1 VENESQYMARK
12 RREIA
17 LLDSCLGA
25 PLAPAVARSAAE
37 AIDTKFKLAAA
48 LRAERAMQSW
58 PLSETAH
65 PTIAH
70 WHSGAFKFSF
80 GYQRADLTICGP
92 PIYPALAS
100 RVTPA
105 HTIYTGAGMSAIAS
119 VLTAAL
125 RVRSRASVFLP
136 RGAYSETRELLERFG
151 DRALIETWGHV
162 SRRDRRAIS
171 ILWIDSCVPSAFS
184 DFKAMPAGDFDLVV
198 LDTTCFSHGSRR
210 IVQVVD
216 WAQAAHLPIALV
228 RSHAKLDCLGVEYGR
243 LGSIDYLWDKRDRR
257 HVWMKRL
264 LAETREAIRLFG
276 TAALPSHFP
285 PFVGSPAYDV
295 CTAQRTAAILR
306 NTRRA
311 ARRLARACGK
321 DAVGTYQHNLYLTL
335 APATWRNAAAVWRAA
350 DELCELLSQQNLPVK
365 HAGSFGFDFTA
376 LDSFVDPISAR
387 QVLRIAP
394 GDLPTETVDRI
405 VDAIADHWGSHEPAS
420 KGDYSR
426 SRASPRATVASA
438 AASRASE

>member
-1 VENESQYMARK
+1 MARK

-17 LLDSCLGA
+17 LLDSCLAA
-25 PLAPAVARSAAE
+25 PLAPAAPRSVAE

-58 PLSETAH
+58 PVTETAH

-70 WHSGAFKFSF
+70 WQSGAFKFTF

-100 RVTPA
+100 RITPA

-125 RVRSRASVFLP
+125 RVRGGASVFLP

-151 DRALIETWGHV
+151 DHVLIETWGHAP
-162 SRRDRRAIS
+162 RRGRRAIS
-171 ILWIDSCVPSAFS
+171 ILWIDSCVPSGFS
-184 DFKAMPAGDFDLVV
+184 DFKAMPTGDFDLVV

-216 WAQAAHLPIALV
+216 WAQAVHLPIALV

-243 LGSIDYLWDKRDRR
+243 LGSIDYLWDERERR
-257 HVWMKRL
+257 HSWMKRL

-285 PFVGSPAYDV
+285 PFAGDPAYHV

-335 APATWRNAAAVWRAA
+335 APAVRRNAAAVWRTA
-350 DELCELLSQQNLPVK
+350 DELCHLLSQQALPVK

-376 LDSFVDPISAR
+376 LDCFDDPISAR
-387 QVLRIAP
+387 PVLRIAT
-394 GDLPTETVDRI
+394 GDLPTGTVDRI
-405 VDAIADHWGSHEPAS
+405 VDAIAEYWGSHESADGVDSP
-420 KGDYSR
+420 R
-426 SRASPRATVASA
+426 SRASPRTTVASA
-438 AASRASE
+438 AASRAPG

>member
-1 VENESQYMARK
+1 VENDSQYMARK
-12 RREIA
+12 WREIA

-25 PLAPAVARSAAE
+25 PLAPAVPRSAAE
-37 AIDTKFKLAAA
+37 AIDAKFKLAAA
-48 LRAERAMQSW
+48 LRAERAVQSW
-58 PLSETAH
+58 PLTETAH

-92 PIYPALAS
+92 PIYPPLVS
-100 RVTPA
+100 RITPA
-105 HTIYTGAGMSAIAS
+105 QTVYTAAGMSAIAS

-125 RVRSRASVFLP
+125 QVRARASVFLP
-136 RGAYSETRELLERFG
+136 RGVYSETRELLERFG
-151 DRALIETWGHV
+151 DRVVIETWDRV
-162 SRRDRRAIS
+162 SRRGRRAIS
-171 ILWIDSCVPSAFS
+171 ILWIDSCVASGVN
-184 DFKAMPAGDFDLVV
+184 DFRAMPADAFDMVV

-210 IVQVVD
+210 IVHVVD
-216 WAQAAHLPIALV
+216 WAQAAHLPVALV

-243 LGSIDYLWDKRDRR
+243 LGSIGYVWDKRNRR

-276 TAALPSHFP
+276 TAALPSNFP
-285 PFVGSPAYDV
+285 PFVGNPAYDV

-311 ARRLARACGK
+311 ARRLARACGE

-335 APATWRNAAAVWRAA
+335 KPRARRTAAAIWRAA
-350 DELCELLSQQNLPVK
+350 DELCELLSQQTLPVK

-387 QVLRIAP
+387 PVLRIAC
-394 GDLPTETVDRI
+394 GDLPTGTVDRI
-405 VDAIADHWGSHEPAS
+405 VDAIADYWVSNESANNVDH
-420 KGDYSR
+420 SR
-426 SRASPRATVASA
+426 SRAPSRTTVASA
-438 AASRASE
+438 AASRAPG